1 MVDSEQKE
9 PEENSEP
16 MIGGEEPVT
25 PASRNNFV
33 IGATEDSQSDQAFN
47 EGFQVKPSI
56 DRIAPSTRHSRT
68 PESTDRRQ
76 PIFYLSVILAL
87 LFIGLLSFLL
97 IRFLNM
103 GDDDASLLVVV
114 QTDFQIKTPEEGVK
128 VSLNEDIPIRVLVS
142 SNYPME
148 SFELYADGRRVDQML
163 ARLPTGKYNYDVL
176 LYARIPFAG
185 EHELFVRA
193 LTTSGNVADSD
204 PFIIVVAEEELGTQ
218 AALKAEVV
226 TAVTVRLGAGLEYE
240 SVGVLE
246 PGEVVNVIGKD
257 LNVEWLQIERDGGL
271 WAQRFAF
278 QVSGLL
284 SLLPVVDSGS
294 NGADGSDGGD
304 TPTPTPTPTATEEPG
319 LPDFFAS
326 NAEITANRTTL
337 TVTISN
343 VSTTKFGGP
352 LIVSIYNPLFDAQQR
367 AFSVWLDPNGTTK
380 VSFSLDTLLPDQQL
394 VEVTIDPLNDVEEAN
409 EDNNTTNFLVF
420 APVDGPDLTLIPT
433 IASDG
438 RTMSVTVR
446 NDGGPV
452 ATNTAELEVS
462 VGAERL
468 IKTLSL
474 ALNTNESKVL
484 TALAIPQDDDEFI
497 EIVLKI
503 EGTVLGH
510 ITLANPNASVQSENT
525 EN

>member
-97 IRFLNM
+97 IRFLDM

-128 VSLNEDIPIRVLVS
+128 VSLNEDIPIRVVVS

-218 AALKAEVV
+218 ASLKAEVV

-257 LNVEWLQIERDGGL
+257 LNVEWLQIEREGGL

-294 NGADGSDGGD
+294 NGADGSDGED
-304 TPTPTPTPTATEEPG
+304 TPTPTPTPTEEPG

-326 NAEITANRTTL
+326 NAEITANRTTC
-337 TVTISN
+337 
-343 VSTTKFGGP
+343 
-352 LIVSIYNPLFDAQQR
+352 
-367 AFSVWLDPNGTTK
+367 
-380 VSFSLDTLLPDQQL
+380 LLYTSPS
-394 VEVTIDPLNDVEEAN
+394 PRDVEESRMPSSA
-409 EDNNTTNFLVF
+409 
-420 APVDGPDLTLIPT
+420 
-433 IASDG
+433 
-438 RTMSVTVR
+438 
-446 NDGGPV
+446 
-452 ATNTAELEVS
+452 
-462 VGAERL
+462 
-468 IKTLSL
+468 
-474 ALNTNESKVL
+474 
-484 TALAIPQDDDEFI
+484 
-497 EIVLKI
+497 
-503 EGTVLGH
+503 
-510 ITLANPNASVQSENT
+510 
-525 EN
+525 

>member
-128 VSLNEDIPIRVLVS
+128 VSLNEDIPIRVVVS

-294 NGADGSDGGD
+294 NGADGSDGED
-304 TPTPTPTPTATEEPG
+304 TPTPTPTPTPVPPPPTPTWCPSRCLAHTKA
-319 LPDFFAS
+319 PDES
-326 NAEITANRTTL
+326 C
-337 TVTISN
+337 
-343 VSTTKFGGP
+343 
-352 LIVSIYNPLFDAQQR
+352 
-367 AFSVWLDPNGTTK
+367 
-380 VSFSLDTLLPDQQL
+380 L
-394 VEVTIDPLNDVEEAN
+394 V
-409 EDNNTTNFLVF
+409 
-420 APVDGPDLTLIPT
+420 
-433 IASDG
+433 
-438 RTMSVTVR
+438 
-446 NDGGPV
+446 
-452 ATNTAELEVS
+452 TNTSALPESSEVNS
-462 VGAERL
+462 VVPAPPS
-468 IKTLSL
+468 KSL
-474 ALNTNESKVL
+474 VPVNV
-484 TALAIPQDDDEFI
+484 P
-497 EIVLKI
+497 
-503 EGTVLGH
+503 TV
-510 ITLANPNASVQSENT
+510 
-525 EN
+525 

>member
-1 MVDSEQKE
+1 MVDSERKE
-9 PEENSEP
+9 PDENSEP
-16 MIGGEEPVT
+16 IIGGEEPAT
-25 PASRNNFV
+25 PTARNDFV
-33 IGATEDSQSDQAFN
+33 IGATEDTQSGQAF
-47 EGFQVKPSI
+47 EGNFQVKPSLEQI
-56 DRIAPSTRHSRT
+56 PPSTRYRS
-68 PESTDRRQ
+68 SSDNTDRRQ

-87 LFIGLLSFLL
+87 LFVGLLSFLL
-97 IRFLNM
+97 IRFLDM
-103 GDDDASLLVVV
+103 GDDDASPLVVV
-114 QTDFQIKTPEEGVK
+114 QTDFQIKTPEEGKK
-128 VSLNEDIPIRVLVS
+128 VSLNEDIPIRVVVS

-193 LTTSGNVADSD
+193 VTTSGNVTDSE
-204 PFIIVVAEEELGTQ
+204 PFIVVVAEEELGTQ

-226 TAVTVRLGAGLEYE
+226 TAVTVRLGPGLEYE

-284 SLLPVVDSGS
+284 SLLPVVDR
-294 NGADGSDGGD
+294 GSDGSD
-304 TPTPTPTPTATEEPG
+304 TPTPTPTPTPTEEPG

-343 VSTTKFGGP
+343 VSTTQFGGP
-352 LIVSIYNPLFDAQQR
+352 LIVSIYNPVIDAQQR

-380 VSFSLDTLLPDQQL
+380 VSFSLDAILPDQQL

-420 APVDGPDLTLIPT
+420 APVDGPELTLIPT

-474 ALNTNESKVL
+474 ALNTNQSKVL
-484 TALAIPQDDDEFI
+484 TALAIPQDDDESI

-503 EGTVLGH
+503 EGTVLAH
-510 ITLANPNASVQSENT
+510 VTLVNPNASVQSDNT